1 MQQLQNS
8 KDSLLSD
15 LESTPS
21 DDGAAH
27 QLSEG
32 HPHARQD
39 QLETSELG
47 HVSQTLSQG
56 MSQSHSAHNSHEKA
70 SQLQSGNHHQL
81 HTKRRYSGQLEVEMP
96 HTLRKPSIFRQPLQS
111 GMQQPLQTSRSEQDP
126 IGASLTQ
133 RRLVH
138 GQQSKTGTRRSELEV
153 QQLDSSQTENTASDV
168 DLDRSLAEGAAGLL
182 AMTSTAGSQDEP
194 QVRKRS

>member
-8 KDSLLSD
+8 KDPLLSD

-47 HVSQTLSQG
+47 HVSQTVSHCT
-56 MSQSHSAHNSHEKA
+56 SQSHSAHNSHEKA
-70 SQLQSGNHHQL
+70 SQLDSGNHHQL

-96 HTLRKPSIFRQPLQS
+96 HTLPKSPIFRQPLQS

-138 GQQSKTGTRRSELEV
+138 GQQSKTGRRRSELEV
-153 QQLDSSQTENTASDV
+153 QQLDSQTENTASDV

-194 QVRKRS
+194 QVRNRS